1 MTPYAEK
8 HWKSVLI
15 YEVLLPKRLEY
26 LGKLQDVLQTIF
38 DEEKIRQVPAIRA
51 ALEAEGETSTAHA
64 WVSQVAR
71 VFTGYSMYE
80 VDGRY
85 VDPRSGQRSD
95 ERTIVIRLI
104 LHDRSTEESMRPEFQ
119 RLVDDAVRWLL
130 GNRLAEE
137 LGTEGEIWII
147 RYDQAQI
154 KIWEKRT
161 S

>member
-8 HWKSVLI
+8 DWKRVLI

-51 ALEAEGETSTAHA
+51 ALTDAGPTDADRD

-85 VDPRSGQRSD
+85 VDPRTNQRSD
-95 ERTIVIRLI
+95 ERTTVIRLVI
-104 LHDRSTEESMRPEFQ
+104 HDRGSEEGMSAEFQ
-119 RLVDDAVRWLL
+119 QLVDSAVRWLI

-147 RYDQAQI
+147 RYEQAQI

>member
-1 MTPYAEK
+1 MTPYEEK
-8 HWKSVLI
+8 DWKSILI

-51 ALEAEGETSTAHA
+51 ALSADGESAPQHDWLA
-64 WVSQVAR
+64 QVAR

-85 VDPRSGQRSD
+85 VDLRSGSRSD
-95 ERTIVIRLI
+95 ERTMIIRLV
-104 LHDRSTEESMRPEFQ
+104 LHDRDSDEGMSPEFQ
-119 RLVDDAVRWLL
+119 RLVDSAVRWLL

-137 LGTEGEIWII
+137 LGTEAEIWII

-161 S
+161 T

>member
-8 HWKSVLI
+8 EWKSVLI

-38 DEEKIRQVPAIRA
+38 DEQKIRQVPAIRA
-51 ALEAEGETSTAHA
+51 ELQARGEDSPAHA
-64 WVSQVAR
+64 WVSQLAR

-85 VDPRSGQRSD
+85 VEPGTGQRSD

-104 LHDRSTEESMRPEFQ
+104 LHDRSTDESLRPEFEG
-119 RLVDDAVRWLL
+119 LVDSAVRWLL

-147 RYDQAQI
+147 RYEQAQI
-154 KIWEKRT
+154 KIWERRT
-161 S
+161 A

>member
-8 HWKSVLI
+8 DWKSVLI

-51 ALEAEGETSTAHA
+51 ALAEPGADASAHD
-64 WVSQVAR
+64 WVSQVTR

-85 VDPRSGQRSD
+85 VDPRNQSRSD
-95 ERTIVIRLI
+95 ERTTVIRLVI
-104 LHDRSTEESMRPEFQ
+104 HDRSSDENMSPAFQ
-119 RLVDDAVRWLL
+119 QLVDSAVRWLL

-147 RYDQAQI
+147 RYEQAQI